1 MGKLS
6 KKGAKNVRK
15 YAQSIKKALVS
26 QNKYTPD
33 LEPMIKLAAS
43 AMRDWGLA
51 DEAIGNLDSITAT
64 EVTKYGEREVVHPAF
79 KLIKDSRKQAAE
91 LLKHLGLTIDQVN
104 TGDNSDELTRFD
116 NMLDE

>member
-1 MGKLS
+1 MGKLC
-6 KKGAKNVRK
+6 KNGIKNTRK

-43 AMRDWGLA
+43 AMRDWGMA
-51 DEAIGNLDSITAT
+51 DETIRSLDSVAAT

-91 LLKHLGLTIDQVN
+91 LLKHLGLTADQVN
-104 TGDNSDELTRFD
+104 TGDNSDELTKFD
-116 NMLDE
+116 EMLNE